1 MPTLK
6 QNDLKSLNHQQDKEV
21 IFHKILQQSKTKQNK
36 KWKQNKTKQTQKP
49 QFAMPGRGP
58 EESL

>member
-21 IFHKILQQSKTKQNK
+21 IFHKILQQGKTPRPHGFKAEFSKPLEKSQ
-36 KWKQNKTKQTQKP
+36 
-49 QFAMPGRGP
+49 
-58 EESL
+58 SLV